1 MSVCESAA
9 TIELSYL
16 TTTASFFYNGGCA
29 MMKRQVACAV
39 LSATLGVLMNTPSSP
54 ADEGLWLF
62 NNPPKK
68 QLKEKYGFDA
78 GPEWYDHVMRSS
90 VRFNSGGSGSFVSA
104 NGLVMTNHH
113 VGADALQKMSDE
125 KHNYLAEGFYA
136 KTPAEEKKCL
146 DLELNVLE
154 EIVDVTKEVEAAVK
168 PDMSS
173 EDAFKARR
181 AVMAKIEKESEDK
194 TGLRSNVITLY
205 QGGQYHL
212 YRYKRYTDVRLV
224 FAPEQQ
230 IAFFGGDPD
239 NFEYP
244 RYDLDICFFRVY
256 ENDKPLQC
264 KHYFK
269 WSQNG
274 AADNELV
281 FVSGNPGRTDRQN
294 TMAELAYLRDF
305 GYPFVLQRLNRMEVA
320 LMSWSQRSE
329 ENARRAR
336 DDLFGVQNSRKAR
349 DGGLAGLLDP
359 ALMARKQAQENKL
372 RKAVAADPNLKNA
385 ADAWD
390 RIAKAETKRRQVA
403 KDYLMY
409 EGRSGFNSQ
418 LFGTARTLLRAA
430 EEFPKPNGERLREF
444 VDSNKEPMKFQLF
457 SEEPIYDDLEIL
469 TLTDSLTLLCYQY
482 GEQNGLVKKVLA
494 GKSPAARAAELV
506 LGSKLGGSPGGRVS
520 VGDAVALRK
529 KLFEGGKEA
538 VDACKDPMIELARL
552 IDPESRKVRKV
563 MDTEVDEVKRQAHSQ
578 IAKAAY
584 AIEGDSVYP
593 DATFT
598 LRLSFG
604 TVKGYEENGKQIPFE
619 TNFTGLY
626 ERSAQMKNKP
636 PFDLPPRWEKQKDK
650 LTLST
655 PLNFVFTADIIGGN
669 SGSPVINKKAELV
682 GIVFDGNIQSLVWD
696 FIFDEKVG
704 RSLAVHSAGIV
715 EALRKVYEAHDLA
728 NELAGKKE

>member
-1 MSVCESAA
+1 MRRS
-9 TIELSYL
+9 L
-16 TTTASFFYNGGCA
+16 FF
-29 MMKRQVACAV
+29 
-39 LSATLGVLMNTPSSP
+39 LGVVGLAMTVPIAELP
-54 ADEGLWLF
+54 AGEGMWLF

-68 QLKEKYGFDA
+68 LLKEKFEFDA
-78 GPEWYDHVMRSS
+78 DQSWYDHVMKSS
-90 VRFNSGGSGSFVSA
+90 VRFNSGGSGSFVSP

-125 KHNYLAEGFYA
+125 KHNYLADGFLA
-136 KTPAEEKKCL
+136 KTLAEEKKCL
-146 DLELNVLE
+146 DLELNVLQ
-154 EIVDVTKEVEAAVK
+154 EIIDVTKEVEDAVK
-168 PDMSS
+168 PDMSPA
-173 EDAFKARR
+173 DAFKARR
-181 AVMAKIEKESEDK
+181 AVIAKIEKESHEK
-194 TGLRSNVITLY
+194 TGLRSDVITLY

-212 YRYKRYTDVRLV
+212 YRFKRYTDVRLV

-256 ENDKPLQC
+256 ENDKPL
-264 KHYFK
+264 KPTNYLT
-269 WSQNG
+269 WSPAG
-274 AADNELV
+274 AMDNELV
-281 FVSGNPGRTDRQN
+281 FVSGHPGRTDRQN

-359 ALMARKQAQENKL
+359 ALMARKRADEEKL
-372 RKAVAADPNLKNA
+372 RKAVASNPDLKNA

-390 RIAKAETKRRQVA
+390 RIAKAETKRREVA

-418 LFGTARTLLRAA
+418 LLGIARTLLRAA
-430 EEFPKPNGERLREF
+430 EEFPKPNGERMREF
-444 VDSNKEPMKFQLF
+444 VDSNMEPLKFQLF

-469 TLTDSLTLLCYQY
+469 TLADSLTLLCAQY
-482 GEQNGLVKKVLA
+482 GVENDLVQKVLA
-494 GKSPAARAAELV
+494 GKSPRARAADLV
-506 LGSKLGGSPGGRVS
+506 LRSKLKEVE
-520 VGDAVALRK
+520 LRK
-529 KLFEGGKEA
+529 KLFEGGKEL
-538 VDACKDPMIELARL
+538 VDASKDPMIELARL
-552 IDPESRKVRKV
+552 IDPISRNVRKI
-563 MDTEVDEVKRQAHSQ
+563 METEVDEVKRQAHAQ
-578 IAKAAY
+578 IAKAKY
-584 AIEGDSVYP
+584 VLEGDSVYP

-598 LRLSFG
+598 LRLSYG
-604 TVKGYEENGKQIPFE
+604 IVKGYEENGKQIPFQ
-619 TNFTGLY
+619 TTFAGLF
-626 ERSAQMKNKP
+626 ERSAQMNNKP
-636 PFDLPPRWEKQKDK
+636 PFDLPSRWIKRKEHINLQ
-650 LTLST
+650 T

-669 SGSPVINKKAELV
+669 SGSPVINRKAELV

-704 RSLAVHSAGIV
+704 RSLAVHSAGII
-715 EALRKVYEAHDLA
+715 EALRKVYEANDLA
-728 NELAGKKE
+728 NELTGKKE